1 MRYEPASCNAY
12 VFKRLFFDNLI
23 RAESV
28 SFKFLLFFV
37 PYEHPIALFE
47 ICNFDFLNSSFLS
60 LFDANK

>member
-23 RAESV
+23 RAELI

-37 PYEHPIALFE
+37 PYEHLIALFE
-47 ICNFDFLNSSFLS
+47 IYNFDFLNSSLLS
-60 LFDANK
+60 SFNANK